1 METKNHVF
9 RFGISFLGSLFTE
22 EKLIGLAYAFEQ
34 KTMART
40 KSQPYITPNFE
51 LGDVVGF

>member
-1 METKNHVF
+1 LKAKDYVF
-9 RFGISFLGSLFTE
+9 RFGISFLGGLFTE